1 MADESLAMTNV
12 DNFIED
18 LKRTL
23 SSNGPLIT
31 KFKNPVNMVM
41 GGLNRLHD
49 DNIDEVITF

>member
-41 GGLNRLHD
+41 EGLNRLHD
-49 DNIDEVITF
+49 DNIEEVIIF